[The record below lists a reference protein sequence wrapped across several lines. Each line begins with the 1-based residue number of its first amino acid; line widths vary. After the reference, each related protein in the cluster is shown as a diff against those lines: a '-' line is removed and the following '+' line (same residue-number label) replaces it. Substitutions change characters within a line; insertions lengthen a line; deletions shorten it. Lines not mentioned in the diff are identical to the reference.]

1 MERRRRARARGG
13 RGRQREEETTDGEM
27 RFGVGSNGGRTARR
41 VFVRREGSID
51 VSIDRDAPS
60 ALRPTRLEAER
71 DVHRAD
77 DEADDEPG
85 EDRAEGQR
93 VDVAVVRGLHG
104 AAGRARR
111 GVEMRFRRA
120 PVALSTRDLRTTTTK
135 VVVLYTYS
143 RSASAA
149 ADTASASDGQ
159 ADRTAR
165 LRSSF

>member
-1 MERRRRARARGG
+1 MEEG
-13 RGRQREEETTDGEM
+13 TTDGEM

-41 VFVRREGSID
+41 VFVRREGSIG
-51 VSIDRDAPS
+51 RDAPS
-60 ALRPTRLEAER
+60 ALRPSRLEAER

-120 PVALSTRDLRTTTTK
+120 PVCS
-135 VVVLYTYS
+135 S
-143 RSASAA
+143 RPV
-149 ADTASASDGQ
+149 T
-159 ADRTAR
+159 
-165 LRSSF
+165 

>member
-1 MERRRRARARGG
+1 
-13 RGRQREEETTDGEM
+13 M

-51 VSIDRDAPS
+51 RSIDRDAPS
-60 ALRPTRLEAER
+60 ALRPSRLEAER

-111 GVEMRFRRA
+111 GVEMRFRCA
-120 PVALSTRDLRTTTTK
+120 PVALSTRDLLGQRRQRRT
-135 VVVLYTYS
+135 
-143 RSASAA
+143 
-149 ADTASASDGQ
+149 Q
-159 ADRTAR
+159 HQMDRQTGLLAFA
-165 LRSSF
+165 LHFNL